1 VGIKLNAGIDDR
13 NNDDGATPMIMII
26 MMGMA
31 MMLGSGGCRRDY
43 ERDYKHRD
51 SWPSACFLARSGQF
65 RDSGPSK
72 HCY

>member
-31 MMLGSGGCRRDY
+31 MMLGAVEIGGL
-43 ERDYKHRD
+43 
-51 SWPSACFLARSGQF
+51 ST
-65 RDSGPSK
+65 
-72 HCY
+72 